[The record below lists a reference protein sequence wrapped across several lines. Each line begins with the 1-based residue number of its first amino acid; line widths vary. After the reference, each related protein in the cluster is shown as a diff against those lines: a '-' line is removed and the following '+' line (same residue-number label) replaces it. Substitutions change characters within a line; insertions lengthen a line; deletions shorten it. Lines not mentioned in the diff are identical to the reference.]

1 MQTPESITQATAV
14 SQADQLLT
22 IAGVMV
28 HAADSLQEVAEQ
40 AVRNPG
46 CRLIAVVDD
55 LDRLVGIL
63 PVRTLVNDIFVKIVP
78 ELFLGRIEDMA
89 DVKDYAE
96 LVKARTARDVMQ
108 APISVERT
116 QTVRDAFELLH
127 EHDLPGLPIVDEQ
140 HRVVGYVDQLEL
152 LLVWVRAS
160 DRGALLAP
168 RTDPGPAA

>member
-22 IAGVMV
+22 IEGVVV
-28 HAADSLQEVAEQ
+28 HATDSLQEVAEQ

-78 ELFLGRIEDMA
+78 ELFLGTIEDMA

-108 APISVERT
+108 PPISVERT

-127 EHDLPGLPIVDEQ
+127 EHDLPGVPIVDEER
-140 HRVVGYVDQLEL
+140 RVVGYVDQLEL
-152 LLVWVRAS
+152 LLVWVRATG
-160 DRGALLAP
+160 RGALLAP
-168 RTDPGPAA
+168 RTDPGSTA